1 MLGEG
6 AHSTYAAS
14 EDSTSRYR
22 RDATRYEREK
32 PPAETPEG
40 DDKLGTFSGVFVPT
54 TLNVLSILMF
64 LRFGFILGQGGVL
77 GMTAMLVICYLINLV
92 TTLSISAIATNGTVR
107 GGGAYYLI
115 SRSLGPEFGGSI
127 GVVFYLGFVLNTG
140 MNAVGLVDCFVQSFG
155 TESGNMQNWLPEGVL
170 WSYLWATAILLL
182 CTIICLAGSGVFA
195 RASNGL
201 LVLLLLSILSIPLSA
216 LLQSPF
222 ANRKSGVDFTGPSL
236 ETMRSNIMPRFT
248 RGAAGSEIDG
258 KESFQDLFGIL
269 FPATGGI
276 FAGASMSGDLK
287 HPSRAIPK
295 GTLTGLAFTFLLYM
309 TVILSMA
316 ATIARPSFYRNV
328 NVLQDTN
335 LSSMVILVGEFAAA
349 FFSALMGLIGS
360 AKLLQALA
368 RDSLL
373 PGLSV
378 FSQGTKKSDEPI
390 SAIFITLLV
399 AQITIMFDINHIALF
414 VTMTYLMTFLVTNL
428 ACFLLKI
435 SSAPNFR
442 PSFHYFNWEI
452 AAAGTIVSG
461 ITMFFVDGLYA
472 SGCVAVLIVLFL
484 LIHYLA
490 PPKSWGDVGQS
501 LIYHQVRKYLLRLRQ
516 EEHVKYWRPQ
526 ILLFVNDARSQYQLV
541 HFCNQLK
548 KGALFVLGHV
558 IVSEEFESEVLETRK
573 QQSAWTKYVEA
584 AKVKAFVNIAI
595 APTVEWGVRNIVLSS
610 GLGGMRPNIAVVG
623 FYNLKKIGKAP
634 FPTAMAKEDGTAN
647 DGAIGTDSTAQA
659 GCAALGPSTVSTA
672 LPTDVCKVEG
682 TMSVTSYV
690 TILEDLLLRLR
701 INVAVAK
708 GFNILDIN
716 TKVPRSKKMYIDLWP
731 IQMSAEIFS
740 EGSNGSNFLTT
751 NFDTYTLILQLGC
764 ILNTVPAWK
773 KSYKLRVA
781 VFVEYESDVE
791 EERER
796 VKSLLD
802 NLRIE
807 AEVVVFWLACGTL
820 RYYEIFVNG
829 LHPSADEKAGLD
841 ANAVPWQEDQVREAA
856 SREDGSLV
864 SNGDDGM
871 RDASDLAGPSRRP
884 VSRARPGFDERW
896 RHSSGDLR
904 SMILGKRRHTMSGI
918 SKLRLNLGM
927 RTQRLRPDL
936 IEGHDSDSVDEDD
949 SDSLSDT
956 DVHELGRSLQLDLEA
971 RRSSGSSRLP
981 RGAMKRSET
990 WSVAQDRTP
999 TTAFADAEATLWSG
1013 RPEPERSTSDLV
1025 VPVST
1030 DLEEAAPQE
1039 PEAFIPVPLLDSPHK
1054 SRPSIRRSASIGKFT
1069 CDPVPETELAR
1080 SETQQPS
1087 IMFAESRPPPSS
1099 SASRS
1104 GAHAAKPRRSIYS
1117 QARRASPSPSDGAT
1131 TGACSKAS
1139 AMRAKP
1145 LSFNDLP
1152 CRPQHLILNELMRQ
1166 QSRQT
1171 AVVFS
1176 TLPSPVK
1183 GTCDSESDSL
1193 RYLADLDILCRDL
1206 PPTLLIHSNSMT
1218 VTTNL

>member
-1 MLGEG
+1 M
-6 AHSTYAAS
+6 
-14 EDSTSRYR
+14 
-22 RDATRYEREK
+22 
-32 PPAETPEG
+32 
-40 DDKLGTFSGVFVPT
+40 
-54 TLNVLSILMF
+54 
-64 LRFGFILGQGGVL
+64 
-77 GMTAMLVICYLINLV
+77 
-92 TTLSISAIATNGTVR
+92 
-107 GGGAYYLI
+107 
-115 SRSLGPEFGGSI
+115 
-127 GVVFYLGFVLNTG
+127 
-140 MNAVGLVDCFVQSFG
+140 
-155 TESGNMQNWLPEGVL
+155 
-170 WSYLWATAILLL
+170 
-182 CTIICLAGSGVFA
+182 
-195 RASNGL
+195 
-201 LVLLLLSILSIPLSA
+201 
-216 LLQSPF
+216 
-222 ANRKSGVDFTGPSL
+222 
-236 ETMRSNIMPRFT
+236 
-248 RGAAGSEIDG
+248 
-258 KESFQDLFGIL
+258 
-269 FPATGGI
+269 
-276 FAGASMSGDLK
+276 
-287 HPSRAIPK
+287 
-295 GTLTGLAFTFLLYM
+295 
-309 TVILSMA
+309 
-316 ATIARPSFYRNV
+316 
-328 NVLQDTN
+328 QDTN
-335 LSSMVILVGEFAAA
+335 LSSMVILAGEFAAA

-373 PGLSV
+373 PGLSI
-378 FSQGTKKSDEPI
+378 FSQGSKKSDEPI
-390 SAIFITLLV
+390 PAILITLLV
-399 AQITIMFDINHIALF
+399 AQVTIMFDINHIALF

-472 SGCVAVLIVLFL
+472 SGCVAMLIVLFL

-548 KGALFVLGHV
+548 KGGLFVLGHV
-558 IVSEEFESEVLETRK
+558 IVSEEFDSAVLETRK

-584 AKVKAFVNIAI
+584 VKVKAFVNIAI

-623 FYNLKKIGKAP
+623 FYNLRKIGKAP
-634 FPTAMAKEDGTAN
+634 FPTAMAKEDGTARN
-647 DGAIGTDSTAQA
+647 GAVRKDTAIKA
-659 GCAALGPSTVSTA
+659 GYAALGPSTVSTA
-672 LPTDVCKVEG
+672 LPTDICKVEG

-708 GFNILDIN
+708 GFNVLDMDPE
-716 TKVPRSKKMYIDLWP
+716 VPRSKKMYIDLWP

-829 LHPSADEKAGLD
+829 LHPSTDEKAGLD
-841 ANAVPWQEDQVREAA
+841 ANEVPWQEDQVREAA
-856 SREDGSLV
+856 SREDGGLI

-884 VSRARPGFDERW
+884 GSRARPGFDERS
-896 RHSSGDLR
+896 RHSSSDLR

-918 SKLRLNLGM
+918 SKLGLNLGM

-936 IEGHDSDSVDEDD
+936 IEGHGSESIDDDD
-949 SDSLSDT
+949 SDSLSDA

-971 RRSSGSSRLP
+971 RRSSGSARLAKS
-981 RGAMKRSET
+981 AMKRSESET
-990 WSVAQDRTP
+990 WSKARNHPPRTTTTT
-999 TTAFADAEATLWSG
+999 TTAFSDAETTPWSG
-1013 RPEPERSTSDLV
+1013 RWEPERSTSDPV
-1025 VPVST
+1025 VRAFAEYAE
-1030 DLEEAAPQE
+1030 DEEEAAPPKE
-1039 PEAFIPVPLLDSPHK
+1039 PEAFVPVPLLDSPYK
-1054 SRPSIRRSASIGKFT
+1054 SKPSISRSASIGKFT
-1069 CDPVPETELAR
+1069 CDPVPKTELAK

-1099 SASRS
+1099 STSPS
-1104 GAHAAKPRRSIYS
+1104 GAQAAKLRRSIYS
-1117 QARRASPSPSDGAT
+1117 QGRRASPSSSSLSTNGAT
-1131 TGACSKAS
+1131 GTAATAGTRAATGACSIS
-1139 AMRAKP
+1139 AATRAQP